1 QEVIRQLIA
10 SQKLPKFKQKVT
22 QRFKR
27 ILVEDS
33 TFVPMGAINAANFPA
48 CGNQTGVTAGFKLDL
63 AFDARTNTVV
73 HQSFGS
79 ARESDKKLGEHL
91 LSDVAKGDLVLRDM
105 GYFGCAALNL
115 IAEKE
120 AFWISRLPS
129 SINVFT
135 SNGEPL
141 EKKLRSRKN
150 HFIDEVVTLGNDGA
164 TKVRLVG
171 IRADDALAA
180 QRRRSRKTVAQKFG
194 NSPKY
199 QSLVRDGWHLILTNL
214 DQDVTAKELF
224 EIYSIRWSVEIRFK
238 AWKQSLNM
246 KPTLKRYTNYHHLCC
261 IALAALIQQL
271 VVNHIFMMAIVR
283 VKRALSYEKV
293 SEVISQQLGTLTL
306 SSLGA
311 PLTLEERHVWM
322 DKRSRKSL
330 YERLLAIK

>member
-1 QEVIRQLIA
+1 
-10 SQKLPKFKQKVT
+10 
-22 QRFKR
+22 
-27 ILVEDS
+27 
-33 TFVPMGAINAANFPA
+33 M
-48 CGNQTGVTAGFKLDL
+48 
-63 AFDARTNTVV
+63 
-73 HQSFGS
+73 HQPFGS

-91 LSDVAKGDLVLRDM
+91 LIDVAKGDLVLRDM

-141 EKKLRSRKN
+141 ERRLRSRKN

-164 TKVRLVG
+164 TKIRLVG

-261 IALAALIQQL
+261 IARAALIQQL
-271 VVNHIFMMAIVR
+271 VVNHISMMAIVR